1 MRTKSKK
8 AKGRRLQN
16 WVRDELLKRFPKLTD
31 NDIVCAIMGERGID
45 VKLSSKAKKFIPF
58 AIECKNQEN
67 LKNLYKAYDQSCYNA
82 KNKLEPVVFVKMN
95 QREPLVV
102 LDAVCFL
109 NFIRGRNGRWNR

>member
-16 WVRDELLKRFPKLTD
+16 WVRDELLKLFPKLTD
-31 NDIVCAIMGERGID
+31 DDIVCAIMGERGVDI
-45 VKLSSKAKKFIPF
+45 KLSSKARKFIPF
-58 AIECKNQEN
+58 SIECKNQEN
-67 LKNLYKAYDQSCYNA
+67 LKNLYKAYGQSCYNV
-82 KNKLEPVVFVKMN
+82 KNKLEPVVFVQMN

-109 NFIRGRNGRWNR
+109 NFIRGHNGRWTR